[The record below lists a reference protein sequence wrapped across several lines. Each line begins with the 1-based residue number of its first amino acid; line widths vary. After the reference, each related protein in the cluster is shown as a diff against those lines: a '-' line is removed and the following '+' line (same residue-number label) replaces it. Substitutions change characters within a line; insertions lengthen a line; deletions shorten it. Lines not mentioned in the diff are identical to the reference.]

1 METELAARDLPASLG
16 SAVGI
21 FIYVLV
27 SVNSTQTEVTWEKRG
42 CLRLAREWASLGDIF
57 LIANLSRRTQPC
69 VGNGWW
75 WDHSGSF
82 L

>member
-27 SVNSTQTEVTWEKRG
+27 SVNSTQTEVIWEKRG

-57 LIANLSRRTQPC
+57 
-69 VGNGWW
+69 
-75 WDHSGSF
+75 
-82 L
+82 